1 MPTIEGYG
9 FGHVTIDGE
18 ELTRD
23 VIILPGRLV
32 RNWRRKDGHGLVL
45 EDLVDV
51 LDELPEHLI
60 VGTGAAGQL
69 RPEAHALRRLREL
82 GIRVEVL
89 PTDQAVRRFGELNPA
104 GTAAALHLT
113 C

>member
-1 MPTIEGYG
+1 MATDAHTIRPARE
-9 FGHVTIDGE
+9 
-18 ELTRD
+18 R
-23 VIILPGRLV
+23 P
-32 RNWRRKDGHGLVL
+32 RR
-45 EDLVDV
+45 
-51 LDELPEHLI
+51 
-60 VGTGAAGQL
+60 QM